1 MKMRILLSLTLCLTS
16 SLALAEPK
24 NAVATIDAVNNA
36 LAEPLPTE
44 QGTPAAAPAPASETA
59 PVAIPATPTPP
70 PNNLSDAA
78 GNALDKLATK
88 ASELTNAVLPN
99 GLPLPP
105 ELGGGMAPV
114 APENVDPSFSQGQ
127 DKSVTVTS
135 GGKPAS
141 LFFTPNQLASIM
153 RAKEGYLAPREAFD
167 PNNQSDNPNSVGS
180 RVVSLAGIIYVSK
193 KDWVIWL
200 NGERV
205 TSKNMP
211 QRLVG
216 VTVKP
221 DRVHLRWMD
230 IANQR
235 IVNITL
241 QPHQQYLLDSDTII
255 PAG

>member
-1 MKMRILLSLTLCLTS
+1 MPMRILLSLTLCLIS
-16 SLALAEPK
+16 SLAFAE
-24 NAVATIDAVNNA
+24 ARSAAATVEAVNNA
-36 LAEPLPTE
+36 LAEPLPSE
-44 QGTPAAAPAPASETA
+44 SAPPAAPVQPAS
-59 PVAIPATPTPP
+59 PP
-70 PNNLSDAA
+70 PTSLSDAA
-78 GNALDKLATK
+78 GNALSKVADKAN
-88 ASELTNAVLPN
+88 ELKEKLPSVLPG

-105 ELGGGMAPV
+105 ELGLGPAPV

-127 DKSVTVTS
+127 NQAVTVNS
-135 GGKPAS
+135 EGKPAS

-153 RAKEGYLAPREAFD
+153 RAKEGFLAPREAFD
-167 PNNQSDNPNSVGS
+167 PNNQSDNPNSLAS
-180 RVVSLAGIIYVSK
+180 HVVSLAGIVYISK
-193 KDWVIWL
+193 NNWVIWL

-205 TSKNMP
+205 TRKNMP

-216 VTVKP
+216 LTVKP

-241 QPHQQYLLDSDTII
+241 EPHQQYLLDSDTIV